1 MFIVCVTIVLIIVF
15 IYRGRN
21 MDLSKKNIKK
31 ILGIITFGIVLFT
44 LSQNLSSVGS
54 FFKGVLSIC
63 APLII
68 GFCLAFILNI
78 PMNVIENTVFKKAKN
93 SKKKNLN
100 KLLRPLS
107 LISTVVLTLGFIVL
121 LLFIIIP
128 KLHDSVLLI
137 ATKIPAYYNSFITW
151 VDGLVVRFGLEISTE
166 ILHNPKFDINTI
178 VSMAEKLFTFDG
190 ASDILSTT
198 MGVTSSVISAIAN
211 LAIGFIV
218 AIYILADKENIG
230 EFINKIIKKL
240 LPEKVYEH
248 TIRVSSVTSSSFSN
262 FITGQVTDAFI
273 LSVLCFIGMSIF
285 RFPSAVVVSVIIGVT
300 ALIPV
305 IGPLIGEFIG
315 CFIIFM
321 ESPLKA
327 LFFLI
332 FVLILQAIDNN
343 FIYPKIVGKSVGLPG
358 IIVLLAVIVGGNF
371 GGILGILLGVPL
383 ASAVYA
389 LVLSWL
395 DSKKDVVQI
404 ETDVENNESNV

>member
-1 MFIVCVTIVLIIVF
+1 
-15 IYRGRN
+15 

-44 LSQNLSSVGS
+44 CSQNLSSVGS
-54 FFKGVLSIC
+54 FFKGILGIC

-78 PMNVIENTVFKKAKN
+78 PINVLENSVFKKLKTSKN
-93 SKKKNLN
+93 KKVG

-107 LISTVVLTLGFIVL
+107 LISTVVLFLGFIVL
-121 LLFIIIP
+121 LLFLIIP

-137 ATKIPAYYNSFITW
+137 AEKIPGYYSSFVGW
-151 VDGLVVRFGLEISTE
+151 VESLVVRFGLDISTE
-166 ILHNPKFDINTI
+166 FLHNPKIDINTI
-178 VSMAEKLFTFDG
+178 VTMAEKLFVFDG

-198 MGVTSSVISAIAN
+198 MGVTSSVLSAITN

-230 EFINKIIKKL
+230 EFFNKILKKI

-248 TIRVSSVTSSSFSN
+248 TMNICSVTSSSFSN

-273 LSVLCFIGMSIF
+273 LSILCFIGMSIF

-321 ESPLKA
+321 ESPIKA
-327 LFFLI
+327 LLFLI

-358 IIVLLAVIVGGNF
+358 IIVLVAVIVGGNF
-371 GGILGILLGVPL
+371 GGILGILLGVPI

-389 LVLSWL
+389 LICSWL
-395 DSKKDVVQI
+395 ESKKEIVQI
-404 ETDVENNESNV
+404 EAVVENDVNNESNENNESNV

>member
-1 MFIVCVTIVLIIVF
+1 
-15 IYRGRN
+15 

-31 ILGIITFGIVLFT
+31 ILGIITFAVVLFT
-44 LSQNLSSVGS
+44 ISQNLSSVAS
-54 FFKGVLSIC
+54 FFKGALTVFAST
-63 APLII
+63 II

-78 PMNVIENTVFKKAKN
+78 PMNVLENKIFKGLKN
-93 SKKKNLN
+93 SKN
-100 KLLRPLS
+100 KVANKMLRPIS
-107 LISTVVLTLGFIVL
+107 LTSTVLLTIGFIVL

-128 KLHDSVLLI
+128 QLHNSTLLI
-137 ATKIPAYYNSFITW
+137 IEKVPDYYQSFVTW
-151 VDGLVVRFGLEISTE
+151 VDDMVIRFGLDISTE

-178 VSMAEKLFTFDG
+178 TAMAEKVFTFDG

-198 MGVTSSVISAIAN
+198 MGVTSSVISGVAN
-211 LAIGFIV
+211 IAIGFII
-218 AIYILADKENIG
+218 AIYILAEKEKIG
-230 EFINKIIKKL
+230 NFTNRILKNV
-240 LPEKVYEH
+240 LPEKAYEK
-248 TIRVSSVTSSSFSN
+248 TLEICSVTSGSFSN

-273 LSVLCFIGMSIF
+273 LAILCFIGMSIF
-285 RFPSAVVVSVIIGVT
+285 RFPSAAVISVIIGVT

-305 IGPLIGEFIG
+305 IGPFIGEFIG

-358 IIVLLAVIVGGNF
+358 ILVLLSVIIGGNL
-371 GGILGILLGVPL
+371 GGILGILLGVPT

-389 LVLSWL
+389 LVIAWL
-395 DSKKDVVQI
+395 NSKNQPVI
-404 ETDVENNESNV
+404 EPVEVTEENENQC

>member
-1 MFIVCVTIVLIIVF
+1 
-15 IYRGRN
+15 

-54 FFKGVLSIC
+54 LFKGVLGVC

-78 PMNVIENTVFKKAKN
+78 PMNVLEETVFKKMKT
-93 SKKKNLN
+93 SKKKTVN
-100 KLLRPLS
+100 KLTRPLS
-107 LISTVVLTLGFIVL
+107 LVSTVLLSLGFVVL

-128 KLHDSVLLI
+128 KLHDSVMLI
-137 ATKIPAYYNSFITW
+137 VEKIPGYYNTFVTW
-151 VDGLVVRFGLEISTE
+151 IDSLVVRFGLDISTE
-166 ILHNPKFDINTI
+166 ILHNPKFNINTL
-178 VSMAEKLFTFDG
+178 VSMAEKLFTFDVT
-190 ASDILSTT
+190 SDILSTT
-198 MGVTSSVISAIAN
+198 MGVTSSVISGIAN
-211 LAIGFIV
+211 FAIGFIV
-218 AIYILADKENIG
+218 AIYILAEKENIG
-230 EFINKIIKKL
+230 VYINKILKKT
-240 LPEKVYEH
+240 LPENVYEH

-273 LSVLCFIGMSIF
+273 LSVLCFIGMNIF
-285 RFPSAVVVSVIIGVT
+285 RFPNAVVVSVIIGIT

-327 LFFLI
+327 LLFLI

-358 IIVLLAVIVGGNF
+358 IIVLVAVIVGGNF
-371 GGILGILLGVPL
+371 GGIMGILLGVPL
-383 ASAVYA
+383 ASAIYA
-389 LVLSWL
+389 LVMSWL
-395 DSKKDVVQI
+395 NSEKEAVPVK
-404 ETDVENNESNV
+404 ENVENDNSTESNEN